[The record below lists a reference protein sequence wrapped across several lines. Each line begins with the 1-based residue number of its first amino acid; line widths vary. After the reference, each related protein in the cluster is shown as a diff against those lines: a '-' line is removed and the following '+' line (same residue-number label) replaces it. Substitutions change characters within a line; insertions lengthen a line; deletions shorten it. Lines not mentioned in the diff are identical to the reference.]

1 VHPSFPATTVPE
13 LIAYAKANPGK
24 INMASTGTGNLS
36 HLSGE
41 LFKMMT
47 GTDML
52 HVPYRGAP
60 AAEADL
66 LSGRVQLMFDTIPAA
81 IVYVRDGRLRALA
94 VSTATRLEV
103 LPDIPTVGESVPG
116 FEISGA
122 VGIGAPK
129 DTPVEVIDKL
139 NKDINA
145 VLAEPQLT
153 SRFSDL
159 GATVQS
165 GSPADFGR
173 FIAVGT
179 EKWAKVIAFANIT
192 AE

>member
-1 VHPSFPATTVPE
+1 
-13 LIAYAKANPGK
+13 
-24 INMASTGTGNLS
+24 
-36 HLSGE
+36 
-41 LFKMMT
+41 
-47 GTDML
+47 
-52 HVPYRGAP
+52 
-60 AAEADL
+60 
-66 LSGRVQLMFDTIPAA
+66 MFDTIPAA